1 MRKLLLCVPMILLL
15 AGCGPAKVSQA
26 EELALTI
33 RGEYLEMT
41 ACSSKLSITADYG
54 QRVYQYE
61 VDAAV
66 EGENT
71 TLTLTAPETVAGM
84 TARFTGEEGL
94 LEYDG
99 VWTETGALDEEGLN
113 PASAFPAL
121 LEAARSGYITA
132 CALVEEETLLRVDCG
147 DPTGSPGEGREISLW
162 FDPTT
167 HALIKGEISVD
178 GFRVILCECTDFAKS

>member
-15 AGCGPAKVSQA
+15 AGCSPAKVSQA

-41 ACSSKLSITADYG
+41 GCSATLAMTADYG
-54 QRVYQYE
+54 QRVYQYQME
-61 VDAAV
+61 AVV
-66 EGENT
+66 EGEDM

-84 TARFTGEEGL
+84 TARFTGEEGQ

-99 VWTETGALDEEGLN
+99 VWTETGTLDQDGLT
-113 PASAFPAL
+113 PVSAFPAL

-132 CALVEEETLLRVDCG
+132 CALSEEENLLRVDCG
-147 DPTGSPGEGREISLW
+147 DPTGSPGEGREMALW
-162 FDPTT
+162 FDAST
-167 HALIKGEISVD
+167 HALVKGEISVD

>member
-99 VWTETGALDEEGLN
+99 VWTETGTLDEEGLN